1 MPETK
6 GKPAIKVLL
15 MEPEPLLRR
24 TVTLTARSLGV
35 AEVYEAASAR
45 AAQRM
50 LYERSYQ
57 GAVIAVGSLDG
68 DDAPP
73 DLSLLDEVRKG
84 GTASDRAMPIA
95 VLAERCDATLLQAL
109 RERGV
114 KRIILKPLRARL
126 LLDAFAEIGA
136 QV

>member
-1 MPETK
+1 MPELNQ
-6 GKPAIKVLL
+6 KPAIRVLL
-15 MEPEPLLRR
+15 VESEALLRR

-35 AEVYEAASAR
+35 ADVYEAATTQ

-50 LYERSYQ
+50 LHERSFQ
-57 GAVIAVGSLDG
+57 GAVIAVGAPE
-68 DDAPP
+68 DALAPA

-84 GTASDRAMPIA
+84 GTASDRAIPIA
-95 VLAERCDATLLQAL
+95 VLTDRCDAALLQAL

-126 LLDAFAEIGA
+126 LLDAFAEPGI
-136 QV
+136 QN